1 MLPTQGVI
9 RFSEYSALYDI
20 IVKKNNKWRRL
31 NDMTDYSFVYDEL
44 KDKYCQDN
52 GRMAEDPVRMFK
64 YLMIKSILGV
74 SDADLVEHCMTDMAL
89 KFFLGLVPEDN
100 VIDSSTLTK
109 FRRQRLKE
117 VSLLDKL
124 ICKSVEIAR
133 SKGIDISRKIIVDST
148 HTLSRSNPAI
158 PAGPFRNKLAF
169 FVKQY
174 MKLTIVRRVNFQR
187 NMRAQIWIRQWII
200 CVVFYLI
207 LRSRK

>member
-1 MLPTQGVI
+1 MRYMLPTQGVI
-9 RFSEYSALYDI
+9 RFSEHSALYDI
-20 IVKKNNKWRRL
+20 VVKKNNKWRRL

-44 KDKYCQDN
+44 KDRYCPDN

-100 VIDSSTLTK
+100 VIDSTTLTK

-148 HTLSRSNPAI
+148 HTLSRSNPAQI
-158 PAGPFRNKLAF
+158 G
-169 FVKQY
+169 
-174 MKLTIVRRVNFQR
+174 
-187 NMRAQIWIRQWII
+187 RAH
-200 CVVFYLI
+200 V
-207 LRSRK
+207 